1 MLLESILITFRSL
14 VTGQVMCIKLLTYS
28 QDYTSEDYK
37 KLLKK
42 IDRYLLPLMY
52 VHPSLPGLLANGY

>member
-1 MLLESILITFRSL
+1 VLLGLILVSFRYL
-14 VTGQVMCIKLLTYS
+14 GTGLVMCSKLLTYR

-52 VHPSLPGLLANGY
+52 VRPVFSGITC